1 MLRTLKHAAS
11 VTNALMDDIYMQTGL
26 TPHIEGTFL
35 TVCDNHHGQY
45 VATNRES
52 MLPDGSSLMLV
63 HDQTACG
70 GEGTLLMDDTG
81 MSGTLHSLA
90 ETSALVIKAILARQ
104 QVIEGLAPWCLD

>member
-1 MLRTLKHAAS
+1 MTDRHAAS
-11 VTNALMDDIYMQTGL
+11 VTDALADDIYTQTGL

-52 MLPDGSSLMLV
+52 MLPDGSSLLLV

-70 GEGTLLMDDTG
+70 GEVTLLMDRDNLA
-81 MSGTLHSLA
+81 GTLHSLA
-90 ETSALVIKAILARQ
+90 QTSADVCGHILARQ
-104 QVIEGLAPWCLD
+104 QVVEGLVPWSFN